1 MERLIGSSRKKDKC
15 VNKQRN
21 FIKKLTWLIAGGMF
35 VDGFVLGYIGMV
47 MPAITQDLGLSLTW
61 QGLIGAAALIG
72 IFFGSPIGGWLA
84 DRIGRKPMFTLD
96 LLLFLVCSIAQ
107 FFVSDVYSLF
117 IVRFLMGIAIGM
129 EYSVGW
135 PMLSE
140 FAPARIRGKLLALQE
155 VGWYVGFLASYTI
168 GYILTV
174 IWPVH
179 WNIILGLSIIPT
191 IIVLILRIGTPE
203 SPRWLMSKGRKEE
216 AIKIASEYMDEE
228 EQRDILN
235 QKPVSENRH
244 HGLMDLFT
252 PKNIK
257 ITLFVSVFYFCSV
270 TPYFAIGSFVPMV
283 LEKLGLQD
291 GFTGGLFLNIFA
303 VAGVVFTAM
312 LVEKMGRRKLGIPPF
327 FICALAFVMIALYA
341 DVSHTL
347 VLICFFIFY
356 FANTIP
362 TALTGV
368 YPGEVFPTEI
378 RGIGIGFVTA
388 VSRIGAAM
396 GTFLLPLGIETYGI
410 EMMIYIAAIICVIG
424 GIVSYY
430 LAPET
435 RGKALSEIS

>member
-1 MERLIGSSRKKDKC
+1 MEQVISSTGKKDIGVANRRK
-15 VNKQRN
+15 
-21 FIKKLTWLIAGGMF
+21 FITKLTWLIAGGMF
-35 VDGFVLGYIGMV
+35 VDGFVLGYVGMV
-47 MPAITQDLGLSLTW
+47 MPAITQELNLSLTW

-72 IFFGSPIGGWLA
+72 IFFGSPLGGWLA
-84 DRIGRKPMFTLD
+84 DRIGRRPMFTLD
-96 LLLFLVCSIAQ
+96 LMLFLVCSIAQ
-107 FFVSDVYSLF
+107 FFVSDVWSLF
-117 IVRFLMGIAIGM
+117 IVRFLMGVAIGM

-140 FAPARIRGKLLALQE
+140 FAPARSRGKLLALQE
-155 VGWYVGFLASYTI
+155 VGWYVGFLASYSI
-168 GYILTV
+168 GYVLTI

-179 WNIILGLSIIPT
+179 WNIILGLSTIPT
-191 IIVLILRIGTPE
+191 LIVLLLRIGTPE

-216 AIKIASEYMDEE
+216 AVKIASEYMEEE

-235 QKPVSENRH
+235 QKPVAVDKH
-244 HGLMDLFT
+244 HGLMELFT
-252 PKNIK
+252 AKNIK
-257 ITLFVSVFYFCSV
+257 ITIFVSVFYFCSV

-283 LEKLGLQD
+283 LEKLGLHD

-327 FICALAFVMIALYA
+327 FICAVAFVLIGLYA
-341 DVSHTL
+341 EGSPTL
-347 VLICFFIFY
+347 VLICFLVFY

-368 YPGEVFPTEI
+368 YPGEVFPTEV

-388 VSRIGAAM
+388 VSRIGAAA
-396 GTFLLPLGIETYGI
+396 GTFLLPLGIAAYGA
-410 EMMIYIAAIICVIG
+410 EMMVYIAAIVCVVG
-424 GIVSYY
+424 GVVSYY

-435 RGKALSEIS
+435 KGKALSETA